1 MGVTKNTALI
11 TLTVS
16 GNQLTTINVTQN
28 NALEQLNLDSNSG
41 LTSIDLTQT
50 PSLTSLSARDC
61 NLNSVKTN
69 NANTA
74 LEILTVSGNQLE
86 TIDVTQNTALKT
98 LILHGNLL
106 TTIDVTQCTAL
117 QVLAVSG
124 NRLTTINVTKNT
136 ALTYLYLGLFRSNGD
151 LLTTIDVTKN
161 TALKT
166 LEVDN
171 NLLTYIDVTKNTALE
186 TLVISD
192 NAFSSIDVTQN
203 IALISLNLHGN
214 QLTTIDVT
222 KNTALK
228 TLEVASNQLTYIDV
242 TKNTALETLY
252 IGDNNLIGLSDL
264 SLNTALKSLATD
276 DACSNAGYTLVKVGM
291 TFFCKYEKVCPLAV
305 GELNVDITVSETTL
319 GKYDL
324 NLEYYDD
331 INTSLCFDVLSSVGS
346 ACSNHFTGDA
356 IINETG
362 CYTKTKTVNLLEL
375 LDYGFEVQPASGTI
389 YVVTGVVRTFV
400 TQANAGQLRGQSVNK
415 TIEFSRKLDVNI
427 ETQATFTSSGVDV
440 YPNQTVEQV
449 TTAVTYNRTSDSA
462 EVAYKT
468 VVQSMYL
475 LEADS
480 TTSGAF
486 FD

>member
-136 ALTYLYLGLFRSNGD
+136 ALTYLYLGLFRSNGN
-151 LLTTIDVTKN
+151 LLTT
-161 TALKT
+161 
-166 LEVDN
+166 
-171 NLLTYIDVTKNTALE
+171 IDVTKNTALE

-356 IINETG
+356 IINETTG

>member
-136 ALTYLYLGLFRSNGD
+136 ALTYLYLGLFRSNGN

-161 TALKT
+161 TVLKT
-166 LEVDN
+166 LF
-171 NLLTYIDVTKNTALE
+171 
-186 TLVISD
+186 ISD

-427 ETQATFTSSGVDV
+427 ETQA
-440 YPNQTVEQV
+440 
-449 TTAVTYNRTSDSA
+449 
-462 EVAYKT
+462 
-468 VVQSMYL
+468 
-475 LEADS
+475 
-480 TTSGAF
+480 
-486 FD
+486 